1 MTIGQRIKYR
11 REELKMSQDEL
22 AQAIGYK
29 SRSSINKIEM
39 DTRNLTQSKIKEIAD
54 ALRTTPGYIMGWT
67 TPEPP
72 VSKAVRIPV
81 LGDVQAGLPVTAVE
95 DILDYEE
102 IDKDMASRGE
112 YFGLRI
118 HGQSMEPRMLE
129 GDVVIVRSQP
139 MVENGEIAIVKVNGD
154 MATVKKV
161 RFTSDGLMLVPL
173 NPTFE
178 PIFYTAAEV
187 AELPVRII
195 GKVVELRAK
204 FL

>member
-1 MTIGQRIKYR
+1 MNVGDRIRIR
-11 REELKMSQDEL
+11 REELQMSQDEL

-29 SRSSINKIEM
+29 SRSSINKIELGVYSL
-39 DTRNLTQSKIKEIAD
+39 RQSKIKEIAD
-54 ALRTTPGYIMGWT
+54 ALRTTPEYIMGWT

-72 VSKAVRIPV
+72 QPKGVSIPV

-129 GDVVIVRSQP
+129 GDVVIVRCQP
-139 MVENGEIAIVKVNGD
+139 MVENGEVAIVKVNGD

-178 PIFYTAAEV
+178 PIFYTAAEI

-195 GKVVELRAK
+195 GKVVELRGK
-204 FL
+204 F